1 MGWLGGCWGSPSIW
15 GLCSCICRVLPLP
28 DPLPVTL
35 FSHMGADPR
44 VLGQRVSPG
53 GDQPDP
59 YTEQESHWSICSMFA

>member
-15 GLCSCICRVLPLP
+15 GLRSRICRVLLLP

-44 VLGQRVSPG
+44 VLGSVCPRWGP
-53 GDQPDP
+53 
-59 YTEQESHWSICSMFA
+59 A